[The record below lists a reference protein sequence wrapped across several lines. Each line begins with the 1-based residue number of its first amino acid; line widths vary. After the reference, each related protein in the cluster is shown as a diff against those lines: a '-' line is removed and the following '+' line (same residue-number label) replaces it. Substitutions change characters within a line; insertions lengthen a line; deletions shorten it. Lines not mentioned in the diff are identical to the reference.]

1 MSLGNFPK
9 QLLQIPRH
17 IPSSSFVT
25 YTLSPSC
32 IFYGTKFCVS
42 HIMHLEH
49 VIVQALSLAQV
60 CATTVTNALPSA
72 VKIFLPTHKV
82 INLIHNKYHLS
93 S

>member
-32 IFYGTKFCVS
+32 IYYGTKFCVS
-42 HIMHLEH
+42 YILCMHVEH
-49 VIVQALSLAQV
+49 VSVQALSLAQV
-60 CATTVTNALPSA
+60 CATTVTNALASA
-72 VKIFLPTHKV
+72 IKIFLPT
-82 INLIHNKYHLS
+82 
-93 S
+93 